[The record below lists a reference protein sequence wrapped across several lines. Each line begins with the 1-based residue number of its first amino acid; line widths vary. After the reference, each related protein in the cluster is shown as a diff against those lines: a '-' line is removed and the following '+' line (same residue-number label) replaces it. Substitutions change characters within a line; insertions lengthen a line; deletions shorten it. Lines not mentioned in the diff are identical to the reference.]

1 MTARLAALAALALL
15 AACAQP
21 VPPPARQALVVVL
34 PNGDGTVGAVS
45 VDTGQGPLLLDRSY
59 AAGEVR
65 GGALAPLQMDEPSVH
80 EVFAATV
87 VARPIRPAFFRLFFV
102 SASNQ
107 LTPESQAAY
116 RAVFDDIKRRPV
128 YEVEVVGHTDTLG
141 AQAVNQ
147 PLSLQRATAVR
158 DMLVRDGIASA
169 AIALAG
175 RGELDPAVYTANDV
189 SEPRNR
195 RVEITVR

>member
-1 MTARLAALAALALL
+1 MRLAALAALALL

-21 VPPPARQALVVVL
+21 VPPPPPRQALVVVL
-34 PNGDGTVGAVS
+34 PNADGTVGAVS
-45 VDTGQGPLLLDRSY
+45 VDNGRGPVLLDRPY

-87 VARPIRPAFFRLFFV
+87 VARPIRPAFFRLYFV

-107 LTPESQAAY
+107 LTPESLGAF

-141 AQAVNQ
+141 AQTVNQ
-147 PLSLQRATAVR
+147 PLSLQRANAVR

-169 AIALAG
+169 AIAVAG
-175 RGELDPAVYTANDV
+175 RGELDLAVYTANDV